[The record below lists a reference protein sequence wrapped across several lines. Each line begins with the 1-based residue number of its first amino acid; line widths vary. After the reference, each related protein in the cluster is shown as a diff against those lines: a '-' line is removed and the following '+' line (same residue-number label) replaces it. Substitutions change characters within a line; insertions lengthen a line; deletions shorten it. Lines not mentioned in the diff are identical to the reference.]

1 MKLEDIVVM
10 IKDYSDTIND
20 VFPNKDYIT
29 IDELVRKVEDLYCE
43 VDSLKEKI
51 RDSETVYEPDPYDE
65 WKDRQLEE
73 EARELF

>member
-20 VFPNKDYIT
+20 VFPNQDYIT

-43 VDSLKEKI
+43 VDSLKEELEKKKHK
-51 RDSETVYEPDPYDE
+51 YDE
-65 WKDRQLEE
+65 WDDYDDHEDEYKQLGY
-73 EARELF
+73 

>member
-10 IKDYSDTIND
+10 IKDYNDTIND

-43 VDSLKEKI
+43 VNSLKEELEK
-51 RDSETVYEPDPYDE
+51 EKHEYDE
-65 WKDRQLEE
+65 WDDYDDHEDEYKGL
-73 EARELF
+73 

>member
-29 IDELVRKVEDLYCE
+29 IDELVRKVEDLHCE
-43 VDSLKEKI
+43 VDSLKEEIEDLKKP
-51 RDSETVYEPDPYDE
+51 SEFDE
-65 WKDRQLEE
+65 HTAWQDQQLEE
-73 EARELF
+73 EWKNSF